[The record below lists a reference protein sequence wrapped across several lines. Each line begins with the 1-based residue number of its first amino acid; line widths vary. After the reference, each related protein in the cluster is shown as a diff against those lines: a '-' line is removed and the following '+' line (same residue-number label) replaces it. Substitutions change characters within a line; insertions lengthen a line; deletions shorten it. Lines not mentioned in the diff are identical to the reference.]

1 MRISAKLGIG
11 VALVAAGLAG
21 LVYTMP
27 IISNELSSE
36 GPVYREA
43 DVPAYSSSMT
53 PFIAVEITSAAVLT
67 GGIVLCAL
75 GYTDRFVDS
84 VISPNKENKDK
95 TDSSSNKE
103 KTQAASGA

>member
-84 VISPNKENKDK
+84 VISPNKDKDK